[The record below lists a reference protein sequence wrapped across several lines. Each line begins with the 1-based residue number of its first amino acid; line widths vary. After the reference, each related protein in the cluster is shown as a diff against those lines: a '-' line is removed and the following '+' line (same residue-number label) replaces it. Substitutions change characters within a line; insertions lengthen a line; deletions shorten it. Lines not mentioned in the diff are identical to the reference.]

1 MDYKVEGNIIYPDK
15 QMLTW
20 GPFYYHS
27 KEKAIE
33 KTEEILK
40 TITEWCN
47 EKDPSLK
54 IEPKKVR
61 RLAKGEQTIFYIQA
75 WKDENTLENCN
86 GIITVE
92 EIYFED

>member
-15 QMLTW
+15 RMLTW

-27 KEKAIE
+27 KEKAIKKAE
-33 KTEEILK
+33 KVLK
-40 TITEWCN
+40 YITEWCN
-47 EKDPSLK
+47 EKEPSLK
-54 IEPKKVR
+54 IEPKEVQ
-61 RLAKGEQTIFYIQA
+61 RLAKGEQIIFNIQA